1 VLAAASAALR
11 RQGAVLHGPSSPA
24 DKPDRAR
31 ASKSKQNAEPQ
42 EPLNN
47 HDDPARGS
55 PYPPSV
61 DRLDAS
67 SPADAAPD
75 SWARIAAERDALAQ
89 SEARF
94 RAALVAGRMGSW
106 ETDFVTRTRHW
117 SREGMELFGLALPDG
132 RGRVGGPDD
141 EYIAAIHP
149 EDRHRVLRFY
159 ELADGQDSFDAEYRI
174 VRPDG
179 STLWLRGR
187 GLVVARGADGRAQR
201 MVNIMADATEHKG
214 VEELLRRE
222 RERLALALTAGQMGA
237 FEMDFSGDTL
247 WWSPQM
253 HVLFGVDPAR
263 FELTPDSVLK
273 LMHPGDAQEFLRVRR
288 EAIDRHRPFVFE
300 FRVQR
305 VDGVQP
311 WLHLRG
317 QAAYDEHGKPLRSF
331 GVVMDITERKQ
342 LEQVLRATDRNKD
355 DFIAVVAHE
364 LRNPLAPIR
373 NALHVLRQA
382 GTADATARWCHDVLE
397 RQVGH
402 MTRLLDDLLDV
413 SRLGRGQLRLQRAP
427 MSLAAAIDHAVETA
441 RPVIEAG
448 RHALSVSLPP
458 LPLPVEGDLLR
469 LAQVFSNVLINAA
482 KYTPAG
488 GQITLTASAQDG
500 HAIVRVADTGIGI
513 AAEDVPRIF
522 EIFGQAQS
530 AIDRAQGGQGIGL
543 ALAKGLIEMHGGSIQ
558 AHSEGPGR
566 GSEFVMRLPLG

>member
-1 VLAAASAALR
+1 MHAQPLKNPHDHERSLTDSPPATPAAL
-11 RQGAVLHGPSSPA
+11 QH
-24 DKPDRAR
+24 
-31 ASKSKQNAEPQ
+31 
-42 EPLNN
+42 
-47 HDDPARGS
+47 
-55 PYPPSV
+55 
-61 DRLDAS
+61 
-67 SPADAAPD
+67 DAAWQT
-75 SWARIAAERDALAQ
+75 WARVAAERDALAL

-106 ETDFVTRTRHW
+106 ETDFSTQTRHW
-117 SREGMELFGLALPDG
+117 SQEGMDLFGLALPGG
-132 RGRVGGPDD
+132 RGRVGGADD
-141 EYIAAIHP
+141 EYVAAIHP
-149 EDRHRVLRFY
+149 EDRYRVPRFY
-159 ELADGQDSFDAEYRI
+159 ELADRQDSFDAEYRI

-179 STLWLRGR
+179 TTLWLRGR
-187 GLVVARGADGRAQR
+187 GLVVARSAEGKALRL
-201 MVNIMADATEHKG
+201 VSIMADATAHKG

-237 FEMDFSGDTL
+237 FEMDFGADSL

-253 HVLFGVDPAR
+253 YALFGVDPAR
-263 FELTPDSVLK
+263 FQLTPESVLT
-273 LMHPGDAQEFLRVRR
+273 LLHADDAQAFVRVRR
-288 EAIDRHRPFVFE
+288 EAIERQRPFVFE

-305 VDGVQP
+305 ADGVTS

-342 LEQVLRATDRNKD
+342 LEQVMREADRKKD
-355 DFIAVVAHE
+355 DFIAIVAHE

-373 NALHVLRQA
+373 NALHVLRHS
-382 GTADATARWCHDVLE
+382 GTDGASAAWCHEVLE
-397 RQVGH
+397 RQVAH
-402 MTRLLDDLLDV
+402 MTRLLEDLLDV

-427 MSLAAAIDHAVETA
+427 MSLTAAVDLALETA

-448 RHALSVSLPP
+448 RHTLQVSVPTE
-458 LPLPVEGDLLR
+458 PLPVDGDLLR

-482 KYTPAG
+482 KYTPTG
-488 GQITLTASAQDG
+488 GQITLTARSEAD

-513 AAEDVPRIF
+513 AAADVPRIF

-558 AHSEGPGR
+558 AHSEGLGR
-566 GSEFVMRLPLG
+566 GSEFVMQLPLQR